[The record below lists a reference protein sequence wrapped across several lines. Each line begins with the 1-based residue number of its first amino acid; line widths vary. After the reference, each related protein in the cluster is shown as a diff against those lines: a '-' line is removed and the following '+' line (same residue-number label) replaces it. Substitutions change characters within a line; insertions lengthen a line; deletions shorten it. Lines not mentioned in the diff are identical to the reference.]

1 MSHCHR
7 LFAFVLFYFLLS
19 KGNFLRKKKIILID
33 SFRILEKE
41 KKKKTFLE
49 SSVNQRQTLT
59 KEQTCETT
67 CCIYC

>member
-41 KKKKTFLE
+41 KKNISGKQCESKTNFD
-49 SSVNQRQTLT
+49 QRTDM
-59 KEQTCETT
+59 
-67 CCIYC
+67 